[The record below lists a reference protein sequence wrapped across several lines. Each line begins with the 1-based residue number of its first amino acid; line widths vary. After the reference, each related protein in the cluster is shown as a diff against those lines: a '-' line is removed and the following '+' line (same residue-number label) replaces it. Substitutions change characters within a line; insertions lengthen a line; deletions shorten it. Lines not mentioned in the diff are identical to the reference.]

1 MRKILSG
8 RRGGGTPVSDYTEGY
23 YFDSTPYASANA
35 GCIAGDETDSIYFHN
50 GTLIPSTYIPTD
62 GDFLY
67 DNGDPSQATLLNLTP
82 GWYGIANDSNI
93 TTQAMMLIGAN
104 GYEVECCTTLC
115 P

>member
-50 GTLIPSTYIPTD
+50 GTEDPSTYIPPE
-62 GDFLY
+62 GSFLY
-67 DNGDPSQATLLNLTP
+67 DTGDPSQATLLDLTP
-82 GWYGIANDSNI
+82 GWYGIASDSNI
-93 TTQAMMLIGAN
+93 VTTAMIRIGSN
-104 GYEVECCTTLC
+104 GYEVEERSLC
-115 P
+115 S

>member
-35 GCIAGDETDSIYFHN
+35 GCIAGDDTGSIYFHN
-50 GTLIPSTYIPTD
+50 GTEDPSTYIPPE
-62 GDFLY
+62 GSFLY
-67 DNGDPSQATLLNLTP
+67 DDGDPSQATLLNLTP
-82 GWYGIANDSNI
+82 GWYGVAVDANI
-93 TTQAMMLIGAN
+93 LTTAMIRIGSN
-104 GYEVECCTTLC
+104 GYEVEERSLC